1 MLVIITY
8 DVVSNRR
15 RAKLHRALKEFG
27 LNTQKSVFEC
37 DIDDRI
43 LAEVLSMARQH
54 LDFSEDDLRIYRI
67 CGGCQRKVAVS
78 GQGLALIPY
87 DFVVL

>member
-1 MLVIITY
+1 MLAIITY

-15 RAKLHRALKEFG
+15 RARLHRALKEFG

-37 DIDDRI
+37 DIDDQT
-43 LAEVLSMARQH
+43 LARVLAVSRET
-54 LDFSEDDLRIYRI
+54 LDFAEDDLRIYRI
-67 CGGCQRKVAVS
+67 CGSCQRKVAVS

-87 DFVVL
+87 DFKVI